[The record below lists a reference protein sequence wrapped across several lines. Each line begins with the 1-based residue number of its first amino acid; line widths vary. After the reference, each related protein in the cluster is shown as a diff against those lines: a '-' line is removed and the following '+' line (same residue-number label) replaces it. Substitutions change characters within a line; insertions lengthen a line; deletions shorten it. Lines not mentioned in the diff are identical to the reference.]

1 MAQNIVKT
9 IKTDRE
15 PKQFKFGLDRLPEVK
30 QTSRQPKI
38 LKDSDKEKQ
47 RARAGKVQGGI
58 NLKGKPKIIEHGKK
72 LK

>member
-15 PKQFKFGLDRLPEVK
+15 PKRFKSGLDRLPEVK
-30 QTSRQPKI
+30 QTSRPPKI
-38 LKDSDKEKQ
+38 LKVSDKEKQ
-47 RARAGKVQGGI
+47 KVRAGFLPGGI
-58 NLKGKPKIIEHGKK
+58 NPKGKPKLIEDGKK